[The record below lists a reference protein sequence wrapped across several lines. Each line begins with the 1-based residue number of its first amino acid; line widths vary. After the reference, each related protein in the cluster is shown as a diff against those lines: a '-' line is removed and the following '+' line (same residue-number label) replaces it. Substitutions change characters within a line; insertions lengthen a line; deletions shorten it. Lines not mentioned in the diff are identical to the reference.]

1 MSQDFHIYIEEYDG
15 DARLPRRA
23 TRRAARRARRRIQHA
38 LRAQEQLE
46 EAIVLADM
54 EQQAREYAMAQR
66 LREEEERRREEELK
80 EEAVAWSEKMIDVM
94 EEEQFYKVG
103 LNLAPKDR
111 ECGICF
117 EQYDLEDCDGASVC
131 SKSDHWICY
140 TCYKNMV
147 VEAYIK
153 ASANTFA
160 VPCPFCR
167 QEHLFN
173 KNVFN

>member
-1 MSQDFHIYIEEYDG
+1 MSQEDFYIYIEVDEDTH
-15 DARLPRRA
+15 PSRRV

-38 LRAQEQLE
+38 LRAQEELE

-66 LREEEERRREEELK
+66 MREEEERRREEELK
-80 EEAVAWSEKMIDVM
+80 EEAVAWSGKMIDLM

-111 ECGICF
+111 ECGICLDH
-117 EQYDLEDCDGASVC
+117 YDFEDCDGASVC
-131 SKSDHWICY
+131 GKSNHWICY

-147 VEAYIK
+147 MEAYIK
-153 ASANTFA
+153 ASANTFT